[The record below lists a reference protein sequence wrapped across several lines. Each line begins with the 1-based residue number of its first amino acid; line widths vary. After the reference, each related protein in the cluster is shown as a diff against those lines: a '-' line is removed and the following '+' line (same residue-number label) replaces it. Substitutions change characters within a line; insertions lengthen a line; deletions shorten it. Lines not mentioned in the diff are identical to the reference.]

1 MKTTIIYT
9 KDTAQESNFDN
20 IPTRYKKPKKRRFFD
35 NSWAQRLP
43 KGMQSDKQG
52 VLVQIDHMTC
62 RVGDKTIKHF
72 NAWDRKTKINVAE
85 YPFKIESVQV
95 DGGSEFMKEF
105 EQACQEK
112 NIILKIFSKKFL
124 IFFH

>member
-20 IPTRYKKPKKRRFFD
+20 IPIRYKKPKKRRFFD

-72 NAWDRKTKINVAE
+72 NA
-85 YPFKIESVQV
+85 
-95 DGGSEFMKEF
+95 
-105 EQACQEK
+105 
-112 NIILKIFSKKFL
+112 
-124 IFFH
+124 